1 MFENLQDKL
10 GRAFKLLSG
19 KGRIS
24 EKNIEEAVKQ
34 VKLSLL
40 EADVNY
46 KVVKEFINGVTEKS
60 LGEEVLKSFSPDQQF
75 IKIVRDELINMLGE
89 RPVPLR
95 LSSQPARIMMVG
107 LQGSGKTT
115 TTAKLA
121 TLLRKEGKKPLL
133 VAADVYRPA
142 AIDQLIQLGK
152 QIDIPVFTGDRRN
165 PVVIVREAMQQAIKN
180 INDVVILDTA
190 GRLHI
195 DDTMMGELKEIA
207 ALVKPDEILMV
218 VDAMT
223 GQDAV
228 NSAKAFNEALEL
240 SGFVVTKL
248 DGDARGGVILSIRH
262 VTGKPVKFI
271 GVSEKPDGIEVF
283 YPDRVAGRILGL
295 GDVLSLIDKIQ
306 ANVDE
311 EKAREM
317 EEKFLKNK
325 FDLEDFLD
333 QLREIKK
340 MGSIADI
347 LEMIP
352 GAPKD
357 VDLAGSEKSMK
368 RTEAII
374 HSMTLKERR
383 NPKLLN
389 YSRKQRVAR
398 GSGTTIQDVNKLL
411 KSYDQMKDMMKQF
424 NRKGKLR
431 KGIKGFPF

>member
-10 GRAFKLLSG
+10 GRAFRLLSG

-89 RPVPLR
+89 RSSPLR

-142 AIDQLIQLGK
+142 AIDQLVQLGK

-165 PVVIVREAMQQAIKN
+165 PVVIVKEAMQQAIKN

-195 DDTMMGELKEIA
+195 DDTMMSELKEIA

-271 GVSEKPDGIEVF
+271 GVSEKPDGLEVF

>member
-10 GRAFKLLSG
+10 GRAFRLLSG

-89 RPVPLR
+89 RSSPLR

-142 AIDQLIQLGK
+142 AIDQLVQLGK

-165 PVVIVREAMQQAIKN
+165 PVVIVKEAMQQAIKN

-195 DDTMMGELKEIA
+195 DDTMMSELK
-207 ALVKPDEILMV
+207 
-218 VDAMT
+218 
-223 GQDAV
+223 
-228 NSAKAFNEALEL
+228 
-240 SGFVVTKL
+240 
-248 DGDARGGVILSIRH
+248 
-262 VTGKPVKFI
+262 
-271 GVSEKPDGIEVF
+271 
-283 YPDRVAGRILGL
+283 
-295 GDVLSLIDKIQ
+295 
-306 ANVDE
+306 
-311 EKAREM
+311 
-317 EEKFLKNK
+317 
-325 FDLEDFLD
+325 
-333 QLREIKK
+333 
-340 MGSIADI
+340 
-347 LEMIP
+347 
-352 GAPKD
+352 
-357 VDLAGSEKSMK
+357 
-368 RTEAII
+368 
-374 HSMTLKERR
+374 
-383 NPKLLN
+383 
-389 YSRKQRVAR
+389 
-398 GSGTTIQDVNKLL
+398 
-411 KSYDQMKDMMKQF
+411 
-424 NRKGKLR
+424 
-431 KGIKGFPF
+431 

>member
-10 GRAFKLLSG
+10 GRAFRLLSG

-89 RPVPLR
+89 RSVPLR

-142 AIDQLIQLGK
+142 AIDQLVQLGK

-165 PVVIVREAMQQAIKN
+165 PVVIVKEAMQQAIKN

-195 DDTMMGELKEIA
+195 DDTMMSELKEIA

-271 GVSEKPDGIEVF
+271 GVSEKPDGLEVF